1 MDPQGRQA
9 VTAGNP
15 ESAAS
20 PIALDDEA
28 AKEVSSEVLRLVHA
42 AFDPRGGRLPVR
54 SPGRAFV
61 VEVMRLARRHGVDL
75 SEADLTELFEA
86 ALNLEVA
93 DQTAAWLGDT
103 LGDSMRGSFDTG
115 GSVLVRHRSI
125 VATER

>member
-1 MDPQGRQA
+1 MDPQGRQT

-15 ESAAS
+15 ESASSA
-20 PIALDDEA
+20 IALDDEA
-28 AKEVSSEVLRLVHA
+28 ARDISSEVLRLVHA
-42 AFDPRGGRLPVR
+42 GFDPRGGRLPVQ

-61 VEVMRLARRHGVDL
+61 VEVLRLARRHGVDL

-103 LGDSMRGSFDTG
+103 LGDWMRGSFDTG
-115 GSVLVRHRSI
+115 GSVLVRHRI
-125 VATER
+125 VATDR